1 VPVLS
6 SQMLASLPHP
16 IQSEIFTLSSS
27 VGDAVIDYLCC
38 ILENIGYTAVSV
50 DNYDTSV
57 IIYLSACNIEAELRV
72 DRILQQFEV
81 VARHGDYTVL
91 PCNGNWND
99 VLVYLDV
106 LRNGMNNN

>member
-1 VPVLS
+1 MSVLPI
-6 SQMLASLPHP
+6 QMLTSLPHP

-27 VGDAVIDYLCC
+27 VGDAVIDYLCG
-38 ILENIGYTAVSV
+38 ILENIGYIAVSV

-57 IIYLSACNIEAELRV
+57 IIHLSAFIIEAELRV

-99 VLVYLDV
+99 VLVYLNE
-106 LRNGMNNN
+106 LHNGINNN

>member
-1 VPVLS
+1 MPVLP

-27 VGDAVIDYLCC
+27 VGDVVIDYLCG

-57 IIYLSACNIEAELRV
+57 IMHLSAADIEAELRI
-72 DRILQQFEV
+72 DRILHRFEV
-81 VARHGDYTVL
+81 VARCGGYTILPRSGDWGSIL
-91 PCNGNWND
+91 E
-99 VLVYLDV
+99 YLTGLQD
-106 LRNGMNNN
+106 GK